1 MHIFIS
7 LFIMLIPHAQ
17 GLMIA
22 GWESLTVT
30 APSDFLYQFFF
41 ANFKGMSVSFSQ
53 LAWRCLDAGL
63 KQ

>member
-1 MHIFIS
+1 
-7 LFIMLIPHAQ
+7 
-17 GLMIA
+17 MIA